1 VKNPL
6 IVQKFGGTSVGSI
19 DRIHQ
24 VAEHIIK
31 AKDDGNQ
38 VVVVVS
44 AMSGETNRLM
54 ELAYQIDSVPTA
66 RELDVLLSSG
76 EQVSMALLA
85 MTLHKLGYA
94 ARSLTGAQ
102 ANIVTD
108 NQHNDAKIKHIDTN
122 AIFDLLKQD
131 QIVIVAGFQGV
142 NENGD
147 ITTLGRGG
155 SDTTAVTLAGALSA
169 DECQIFTDVDGIYT
183 CDPRVVKNAQKMDV
197 IDFPSMEAMASR
209 GAKVLHLPSVQYAWK
224 NNVPLRVLSTF
235 DVNEGSLVKGDS
247 SKQAVSGIA
256 IQRDLIIIEVDSE
269 HLSGVTKQCQM
280 LGIDIWNVIE
290 ETDRTGIMIKQ
301 DACAKLELVF
311 SDKIRNSEEVSLL
324 TAVGLE
330 ANGMVDHACELLIQQ
345 DIAINFCSQNALTM
359 MLVLTPESV
368 DTAANI
374 LHDAYVKS
382 SEAVNI
388 QQKHAFLG
396 NFSVTR

>member
-1 VKNPL
+1 MKKPL

-19 DRIHQ
+19 ERIHQ

-31 AKDDGNQ
+31 AKNDGNQ

-54 ELAYQIDSVPTA
+54 DLAKQIDSVPTA
-66 RELDVLLSSG
+66 REFDVLLSAG

-85 MTLHKLGYA
+85 MTLNKMGHA

-108 NQHNDAKIKHIDTN
+108 NQHNDATIKHIDTTT
-122 AIFDLLKQD
+122 IMGLLEQD

-155 SDTTAVTLAGALSA
+155 SDTSAVALAGALRA

-183 CDPRVVKNAQKMDV
+183 CDPRVVKNARKLAV

-209 GAKVLHLPSVQYAWK
+209 GAKVLHLPSVQFAWK

-235 DVNEGSLVKGDS
+235 DVNEGSLVKGES
-247 SKQAVSGIA
+247 GNQAVSGIA
-256 IQRDLIIIEVDSE
+256 IQRDLAIIEVDKE
-269 HLSGVTKQCQM
+269 HLSSATKQCQM

-290 ETDRTGIMIKQ
+290 EAERAGIMIKQ
-301 DACAKLELVF
+301 DACAKFDLVF
-311 SDKIRNSEEVSLL
+311 SDKIRNSEVVSLL

-330 ANGMVDHACELLIQQ
+330 ANGMVEHACDLLAKR
-345 DIAINFCSQNALTM
+345 DIEINFSATNALTM
-359 MLVLTPESV
+359 MLVLAPECV

-374 LHDAYVKS
+374 LHDAYITS
-382 SEAVNI
+382 SEALNI

-396 NFSVTR
+396 

>member
-1 VKNPL
+1 M
-6 IVQKFGGTSVGSI
+6 GSI
-19 DRIHQ
+19 ERIHQ

-31 AKDDGNQ
+31 AKNDGNQ

-54 ELAYQIDSVPTA
+54 DLAKQVDSVPTA
-66 RELDVLLSSG
+66 RELDVLLSAG

-85 MTLHKLGYA
+85 MTLNKLGYA

-108 NQHNDAKIKHIDTN
+108 NQHNDATIKHIDTST
-122 AIFDLLKQD
+122 IMDLLEQD

-155 SDTTAVTLAGALSA
+155 SDTSAVTLAGALCA

-183 CDPRVVKNAQKMDV
+183 CDPRVVKNAQKMAV

-235 DVNEGSLVKGDS
+235 ELNEGSLVKGES
-247 SKQAVSGIA
+247 GSKAVSGLA
-256 IQRDLIIIEVDSE
+256 IQRDLAIIEVDDE
-269 HLSGVTKQCQM
+269 HLPSVTKQCQM

-290 ETDRTGIMIKQ
+290 ETERTGIMIKQ
-301 DACAKLELVF
+301 DACAKLDLVF
-311 SDKIRNSEEVSLL
+311 SDKIRNSEVVSLL

-330 ANGMVDHACELLIQQ
+330 ANGMVDHACELLAQQ
-345 DIAINFCSQNALTM
+345 DIVINFCSTNALTM
-359 MLVLTPESV
+359 MLVLPPESV
-368 DTAANI
+368 DAAANI
-374 LHDAYVKS
+374 LHNAYVTS
-382 SEAVNI
+382 SEVLNI

-396 NFSVTR
+396 

>member
-1 VKNPL
+1 M
-6 IVQKFGGTSVGSI
+6 QKFGGTSVGSI
-19 DRIHQ
+19 ERIHQ

-31 AKDDGNQ
+31 AKNDGNQ

-54 ELAYQIDSVPTA
+54 DLAMQVDSVPTA
-66 RELDVLLSSG
+66 RELDVLLAAG

-85 MTLHKLGYA
+85 MALNKLGCA

-108 NQHNDAKIKHIDTN
+108 NHHNEATITHIDTT
-122 AIFDLLKQD
+122 AILELLEQD

-155 SDTTAVTLAGALSA
+155 SDTSAVTLAGALNA

-183 CDPRVVKNAQKMDV
+183 CDPRVVENAQKMPV

-235 DVNEGSLVKGDS
+235 DVNEGSLVKGES
-247 SKQAVSGIA
+247 GHHAISGIA
-256 IQRDLIIIEVDSE
+256 IQRDLAFIEVDNE
-269 HLSGVTKQCQM
+269 HLSSVTKQCQM
-280 LGIDIWNVIE
+280 LGIDIWNVID
-290 ETDRTGIMIKQ
+290 ETERTGIMIKQ
-301 DACAKLELVF
+301 DACAKLDLVF
-311 SDKIRNSEEVSLL
+311 SDKIRNSEVVSML

-330 ANGMVDHACELLIQQ
+330 ANGMVEHARDLLAQR
-345 DIAINFCSQNALTM
+345 DIIVNFCAVEALTM
-359 MLVLTPESV
+359 MLVLSPENV
-368 DTAANI
+368 DSAANI
-374 LHDAYVKS
+374 LHDAYISS
-382 SEAVNI
+382 SEVLKI

-396 NFSVTR
+396 

>member
-1 VKNPL
+1 MKKPL

-19 DRIHQ
+19 ERIHQ

-31 AKDDGNQ
+31 AKNDGNQ

-54 ELAYQIDSVPTA
+54 DLAKQVDSVPTA
-66 RELDVLLSSG
+66 RELDVLLSAG

-85 MTLHKLGYA
+85 MTLNKLGYA

-108 NQHNDAKIKHIDTN
+108 NQHNDATIKHIDTSTVM
-122 AIFDLLKQD
+122 DLLEQD

-155 SDTTAVTLAGALSA
+155 SDTSAVTLAGALCA

-183 CDPRVVKNAQKMDV
+183 CDPRVVKNAQKMAV

-235 DVNEGSLVKGDS
+235 ELNEGSLVKGES
-247 SKQAVSGIA
+247 GSKAVSGLA
-256 IQRDLIIIEVDSE
+256 IQRDLAIIEVDDE
-269 HLSGVTKQCQM
+269 HLPSVTKQCQM

-290 ETDRTGIMIKQ
+290 ETERTGIMIKQ
-301 DACAKLELVF
+301 DACAKLDLVF
-311 SDKIRNSEEVSLL
+311 SDKIRNSEVVSLL

-330 ANGMVDHACELLIQQ
+330 ANGMVDHACELLAQQ
-345 DIAINFCSQNALTM
+345 DIAINFCATNALTM
-359 MLVLTPESV
+359 MLVLPPESV
-368 DTAANI
+368 DAAANI
-374 LHDAYVKS
+374 LHNAYVTS
-382 SEAVNI
+382 SEVLNI

-396 NFSVTR
+396 

>member
-1 VKNPL
+1 M
-6 IVQKFGGTSVGSI
+6 
-19 DRIHQ
+19 
-24 VAEHIIK
+24 K
-31 AKDDGNQ
+31 AKNDGNQ

-54 ELAYQIDSVPTA
+54 DLAKQIDSVPTA
-66 RELDVLLSSG
+66 RELDVLLSAG

-85 MTLHKLGYA
+85 MTLNKLGHA

-108 NQHNDAKIKHIDTN
+108 NQHNDATIKHIDTKT
-122 AIFDLLKQD
+122 ILGLLEQD

-155 SDTTAVTLAGALSA
+155 SDTSAVALAGALRA

-183 CDPRVVKNAQKMDV
+183 CDPRVVKNARKLAV

-209 GAKVLHLPSVQYAWK
+209 GAKVLHLPSVQFAWK

-235 DVNEGSLVKGDS
+235 DVNEGSLVKGELGN
-247 SKQAVSGIA
+247 QAVSGIA
-256 IQRDLIIIEVDSE
+256 IQRDLAIIEVDKE
-269 HLSGVTKQCQM
+269 HLSSATKQCQM

-290 ETDRTGIMIKQ
+290 ETERAGIMIKQ
-301 DACAKLELVF
+301 DACAKFDLVF
-311 SDKIRNSEEVSLL
+311 SDKIRNSEVVSLL

-330 ANGMVDHACELLIQQ
+330 ANGMVEHACDLLAKR
-345 DIAINFCSQNALTM
+345 DIEINFSATNALTM
-359 MLVLTPESV
+359 MLVLAPECV
-368 DTAANI
+368 D
-374 LHDAYVKS
+374 
-382 SEAVNI
+382 
-388 QQKHAFLG
+388 
-396 NFSVTR
+396 

>member
-1 VKNPL
+1 M
-6 IVQKFGGTSVGSI
+6 GSI
-19 DRIHQ
+19 ERIHQ

-31 AKDDGNQ
+31 AKNDGNQ

-54 ELAYQIDSVPTA
+54 ELAKQVDSVPTA
-66 RELDVLLSSG
+66 RELDVLLSAG

-85 MTLHKLGYA
+85 MTLNKLGYA

-108 NQHNDAKIKHIDTN
+108 NQHNDATIKHIDTST
-122 AIFDLLKQD
+122 IMDLLEQD

-155 SDTTAVTLAGALSA
+155 SDTSAVTLAGALCA

-183 CDPRVVKNAQKMDV
+183 CDPRVVKNARKLAV

-209 GAKVLHLPSVQYAWK
+209 GAKVLHLPSVQFAWK

-235 DVNEGSLVKGDS
+235 DVNEGSLVKGELGN
-247 SKQAVSGIA
+247 QAVSGIA
-256 IQRDLIIIEVDSE
+256 IQRDLAMIEVDNE
-269 HLSGVTKQCQM
+269 HLSSITKQCQM

-301 DACAKLELVF
+301 DACAKLDLVF
-311 SDKIRNSEEVSLL
+311 SDKIRNSEVVSLL

-330 ANGMVDHACELLIQQ
+330 ANGMVEHACDLLAKR
-345 DIAINFCSQNALTM
+345 DIEINFSATNALTM
-359 MLVLTPESV
+359 MLVLAPECV

-374 LHDAYVKS
+374 LHDAYITS
-382 SEAVNI
+382 SEALNI

-396 NFSVTR
+396 

>member
-1 VKNPL
+1 MVKKPL

-19 DRIHQ
+19 ERIHQ

-31 AKDDGNQ
+31 AKNDGNQ

-54 ELAYQIDSVPTA
+54 DLAKQIDSVPTA
-66 RELDVLLSSG
+66 RELDVLLSAG

-85 MTLHKLGYA
+85 MTLNKLGHA
-94 ARSLTGAQ
+94 TRSLTGAQ

-108 NQHNDAKIKHIDTN
+108 NQHNDATIKHIDTKT
-122 AIFDLLKQD
+122 ILGLLEQD

-155 SDTTAVTLAGALSA
+155 SDTSAVALAGALRA

-183 CDPRVVKNAQKMDV
+183 CDPRVVKNARKLAV

-209 GAKVLHLPSVQYAWK
+209 GAKVLHLPSVQFAWK

-235 DVNEGSLVKGDS
+235 DVNEGSLVKGELGN
-247 SKQAVSGIA
+247 QAVSGIA
-256 IQRDLIIIEVDSE
+256 IQRDLAIIEVDKE
-269 HLSGVTKQCQM
+269 HLSSATKQCQM

-290 ETDRTGIMIKQ
+290 ETERAGIMIKQ
-301 DACAKLELVF
+301 DACAKFDLVF
-311 SDKIRNSEEVSLL
+311 SDKIRNSEVVSLL

-330 ANGMVDHACELLIQQ
+330 ANGMVEHACDLLAKR
-345 DIAINFCSQNALTM
+345 DIEINFSATNALTM
-359 MLVLTPESV
+359 MLVLAPECV

-374 LHDAYVKS
+374 LHDAYITS
-382 SEAVNI
+382 SEALNI

-396 NFSVTR
+396 

>member
-1 VKNPL
+1 M
-6 IVQKFGGTSVGSI
+6 GSI
-19 DRIHQ
+19 ERIHQ

-31 AKDDGNQ
+31 AKNDGNQ

-54 ELAYQIDSVPTA
+54 DLAKQIDSVPTA
-66 RELDVLLSSG
+66 RELDVLLSAG

-85 MTLHKLGYA
+85 MTLNKLGHA

-102 ANIVTD
+102 ANVVTD
-108 NQHNDAKIKHIDTN
+108 NQHNDATIKHIDTKT
-122 AIFDLLKQD
+122 ILGLLEQD

-155 SDTTAVTLAGALSA
+155 SDTSAVALAGALRA

-183 CDPRVVKNAQKMDV
+183 CDPRVVKNARKLAV

-209 GAKVLHLPSVQYAWK
+209 GAKVLHLPSVQFAWK

-235 DVNEGSLVKGDS
+235 DVNEGSLVKGELGN
-247 SKQAVSGIA
+247 QAVSGIA
-256 IQRDLIIIEVDSE
+256 IQRDLAIIEVDKE
-269 HLSGVTKQCQM
+269 HLSSATKQCQM

-290 ETDRTGIMIKQ
+290 ETERAGIMIKQ
-301 DACAKLELVF
+301 DACAKFDLVF
-311 SDKIRNSEEVSLL
+311 SDKIRNSEVVSLL

-330 ANGMVDHACELLIQQ
+330 ANGMVEHACDLLAKR
-345 DIAINFCSQNALTM
+345 DIEINFSATNALTM
-359 MLVLTPESV
+359 MLVLAPECV

-374 LHDAYVKS
+374 LHDAYITS
-382 SEAVNI
+382 SEALNI

-396 NFSVTR
+396 

>member
-1 VKNPL
+1 MKKPL

-19 DRIHQ
+19 ERIHQ

-31 AKDDGNQ
+31 AKNDGNQ

-54 ELAYQIDSVPTA
+54 DLAKQIDSVPTA
-66 RELDVLLSSG
+66 RELDVLLSAG

-85 MTLHKLGYA
+85 MTLNKMGHA

-108 NQHNDAKIKHIDTN
+108 NQHNDATIKHIDTTT
-122 AIFDLLKQD
+122 IMGLLEQD

-155 SDTTAVTLAGALSA
+155 SDTSAVALAGALRA

-183 CDPRVVKNAQKMDV
+183 CDPRVVKNARKLAV

-209 GAKVLHLPSVQYAWK
+209 GAKVLHLPSVQFAWK

-235 DVNEGSLVKGDS
+235 DVNEGSLVKGES
-247 SKQAVSGIA
+247 GNQAVSGIA
-256 IQRDLIIIEVDSE
+256 IQRDLAIIEVDKE
-269 HLSGVTKQCQM
+269 HLSSATKQCQM

-290 ETDRTGIMIKQ
+290 EAERAGIMIKQ
-301 DACAKLELVF
+301 DACAKFDLVF
-311 SDKIRNSEEVSLL
+311 SDKIRNSEVVSLL

-330 ANGMVDHACELLIQQ
+330 ANGMVEHACDLLAKR
-345 DIAINFCSQNALTM
+345 DIEINFSATNALTM
-359 MLVLTPESV
+359 MLVLAPECV

-374 LHDAYVKS
+374 LHDAYITS
-382 SEAVNI
+382 REALNI

-396 NFSVTR
+396 